1 MPSLRNFKF
10 QFKKSSDQDLQ
21 IREYLKGI
29 IGYSPRNFQLFKL
42 AMMHSSVAKKNI
54 KGQTESNERLEYL
67 GDAILGAVIAE
78 YLFKIYPYK
87 DEGFLTEI
95 RSRIVSRE
103 SLNQLGKKLG
113 LQHIIEAD
121 LKFKSSRKS
130 VYGDTLEALVGAV
143 YLDRGYVYCRKF
155 ILFRLLEPFFNLKEI
170 IKNNTN
176 FKSRI
181 IEWSQ
186 KESRELSF
194 ETSDVKDLKN
204 RKEFTA
210 EVLIDNKPIAVGYGS
225 TKKKA
230 EQDAAQKAIEQ
241 LNLDTL

>member
-1 MPSLRNFKF
+1 MPALGNFKF

-21 IREYLKGI
+21 VRDYLKGI
-29 IGYSPRNFQLFKL
+29 IGYTPRNFQLFKL
-42 AMMHSSVAKKNI
+42 AMLHSSVAKKNI
-54 KGQTESNERLEYL
+54 QGQTESNERLEYL

-78 YLFKIYPYK
+78 YLFKKYPYK

-113 LQHIIEAD
+113 LQHILEAD
-121 LKFKSSRKS
+121 LKIKSPHKS

-155 ILFRLLEPFFNLKEI
+155 ILSRLLEPYFNLKEI

-176 FKSRI
+176 FKSSI

-186 KESRELSF
+186 KKSTELSF
-194 ETSDVKDLKN
+194 ETRDVKDIKN
-204 RKEFTA
+204 RKEFTV
-210 EVLIDNKPIAVGYGS
+210 EVLIDNNPIAVGYGS
-225 TKKKA
+225 SIKKA